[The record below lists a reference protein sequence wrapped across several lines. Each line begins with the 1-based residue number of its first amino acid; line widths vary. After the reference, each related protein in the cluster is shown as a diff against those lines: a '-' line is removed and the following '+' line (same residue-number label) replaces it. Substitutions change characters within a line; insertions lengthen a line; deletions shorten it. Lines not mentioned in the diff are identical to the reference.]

1 MVQMSEPCE
10 GFSQDTSTFILQPLQ
25 SQEGNLMRA
34 VDIIIKKRDKHELAL
49 EEIEFFVRGFTDGDI
64 PDYQTSAFAMAILL
78 NGMTARETTDLTLA
92 MAHSG
97 SMLDL
102 HDVVDLAVD
111 KHSSGGVG
119 DKTSLSVLPIVA
131 ACGLPV
137 GKMSGRGLGF
147 SGGTLDKLES
157 IPGYR
162 VNLSTEEFKQQLK
175 EKGIV
180 LTGQSFDLAP
190 ADGKLYS
197 LRDVT
202 GTVQSI
208 PLIASSIM
216 CKKLA
221 AGAQA
226 ILLDVKTGLGAFM
239 ETLEEAR
246 KLADLMTDIGRLA
259 NRDVVALLSDMNQP
273 LGSAVGNSLEVIEA
287 VEMLKGRGPEDYAE
301 HCLYVSAHM
310 LVLGKRA
317 ADLNEGRAMAE
328 RSISDGSAF
337 EKLRVLVQAQG
348 GDVAYIDNLSKFP
361 KAEYIEE
368 VKAPKSG
375 YISEVQARMVGEAAV
390 TLGAGR
396 AKKSDPVDHAVGI
409 VIHHKVGDRVEVGE
423 PLFNIHANDKTKLSE
438 ARGMVLEAH
447 QISETLVEKLPLFYN

>member
-1 MVQMSEPCE
+1 
-10 GFSQDTSTFILQPLQ
+10 
-25 SQEGNLMRA
+25 MRA
-34 VDIIIKKRDKHELAL
+34 VDIIIKKRDKGELTRD
-49 EEIEFFVRGFTDGDI
+49 EIEFFVRGFASGDI
-64 PDYQTSAFAMAILL
+64 PDYQASAFAMAIVI
-78 NGMTARETTDLTLA
+78 NGMTPRETTDLTLA

-97 SMLDL
+97 QMLDL
-102 HDVVDLAVD
+102 SDVVDLAVD

-119 DKTSLSVLPIVA
+119 DKTTLTVLPIVA

-162 VNLSTEEFKQQLK
+162 VDLTTDEFKKQLK

-180 LTGQSFDLAP
+180 LSGQSLDLAP
-190 ADGKLYS
+190 ADGKLYA

-221 AGAQA
+221 AGSQA

-239 ETLEEAR
+239 ETLDEAR
-246 KLADLMTDIGRLA
+246 VLAKLMVDIGHLA
-259 NRDVVALLSDMNQP
+259 GREVVALLSDMNQP
-273 LGSAVGNSLEVIEA
+273 LGCAVGNSLEVVEA
-287 VEMLKGRGPEDYAE
+287 IDTLKGGGPEDFRE
-301 HCLYVSAHM
+301 HCLHVSAHM

-317 ADLNEGRAMAE
+317 QNLAEGRVMAE
-328 RSISDGSAF
+328 KSIADGSAL
-337 EKLRVLVQAQG
+337 EKFRVLVQAQG
-348 GDVAYIDNLSKFP
+348 GDISYVDDPSKFP
-361 KAEYIEE
+361 SAKFVE
-368 VKAPKSG
+368 VVEAPRSG
-375 YISEVQARMVGEAAV
+375 SISQIDARSVGEAAV

-396 AKKSDPVDHAVGI
+396 AKKSDSVDHAVGF
-409 VIHHKVGDRVEVGE
+409 VIHHKVGDRIEKGE
-423 PLFNIHANDKTKLSE
+423 PLFTIHANDESKLAE
-438 ARGMVLEAH
+438 ARSVVVAAHEIQDGEAAR
-447 QISETLVEKLPLFYN
+447 LPLFYE

>member
-1 MVQMSEPCE
+1 
-10 GFSQDTSTFILQPLQ
+10 
-25 SQEGNLMRA
+25 MRA
-34 VDIIIKKRDKHELAL
+34 VDIIIKKRDKAELRL
-49 EEIEFFVRGFTDGDI
+49 EEIEFFVRGFTNGDI

-78 NGMTARETTDLTLA
+78 NGMTPRETTDLTLA
-92 MAHSG
+92 MAQSG
-97 SMLDL
+97 HMLDL
-102 HDVVDLAVD
+102 SDVVDLAVD

-119 DKTSLSVLPIVA
+119 DKTSLAVLPIVS

-162 VNLSTEEFKQQLK
+162 VDLTTEEFKTQLR

-180 LTGQSFDLAP
+180 LTGQSLDLAP

-226 ILLDVKTGLGAFM
+226 IVLDVKTGLGAFM
-239 ETLEEAR
+239 ETLDEAR
-246 KLADLMTDIGRLA
+246 ELASLMVDIGRLA
-259 NRDVVALLSDMNQP
+259 GREVVALLSDMNQP
-273 LGSAVGNSLEVIEA
+273 LGCAVGNSLEVIEA
-287 VEMLKGRGPEDYAE
+287 IDTLHGGGPDDFRE
-301 HCLYVSAHM
+301 HCLHVGAHM

-317 ADLNEGRAMAE
+317 NDLSAGRTLAE
-328 RSISDGSAF
+328 KAIADGSAF
-337 EKLRVLVQAQG
+337 ERFRVLVQAQS
-348 GDVAYIDNLSKFP
+348 GDVSFVDDTSRFP
-361 KAEYIEE
+361 RAKYVE
-368 VKAPKSG
+368 VVESPRSG
-375 YISEVQARMVGEAAV
+375 YLTQVQARSVGEAAV
-390 TLGAGR
+390 ALGAGR
-396 AKKSDPVDHAVGI
+396 AKKSDPIDHAVGF
-409 VIHHKVGDRVEVGE
+409 VIHRKVGDRVEKGE
-423 PLFNIHANDKTKLSE
+423 PLFTIHASDKARLAE
-438 ARGMVLEAH
+438 ARDSVMTAHVFSEEA
-447 QISETLVEKLPLFYN
+447 VEPLPLFYE

>member
-1 MVQMSEPCE
+1 
-10 GFSQDTSTFILQPLQ
+10 
-25 SQEGNLMRA
+25 MRA
-34 VDIIIKKRDKHELAL
+34 VDIIIKKRDKGELTQG
-49 EEIEFFVRGFTDGDI
+49 EIEFFMKGFVSGDVA
-64 PDYQTSAFAMAILL
+64 DYQASAFAMAVVL
-78 NGMTARETTDLTLA
+78 NGMTPRETTDLTLA

-97 SMLDL
+97 QMLDL
-102 HDVVDLAVD
+102 SDVVDLAVD

-119 DKTSLSVLPIVA
+119 DKTSLAVLPIVA

-162 VNLSTEEFKQQLK
+162 VDLTTDEFKQQLK
-175 EKGIV
+175 DKGIV
-180 LTGQSFDLAP
+180 LTGQSLDLAP
-190 ADGKLYS
+190 ADGKLYA

-239 ETLEEAR
+239 ETLDEAR
-246 KLADLMTDIGRLA
+246 QLANLMVDIGKLAGRE
-259 NRDVVALLSDMNQP
+259 VVALLSDMNQP
-273 LGSAVGNSLEVIEA
+273 LGNAVGNSLEVIEA
-287 VEMLKGRGPEDYAE
+287 IETLRGAGPEDFRE
-301 HCLYVSAHM
+301 HCLHVSAHL

-317 ADLNEGRAMAE
+317 QDLAKGRAVAE
-328 RSISDGSAF
+328 KSIADGSAF
-337 EKLRVLVQAQG
+337 EKFRVLVQAQG
-348 GDVAYIDNLSKFP
+348 GDVSFVDDPSKFRR
-361 KAEYIEE
+361 AENVE
-368 VKAPKSG
+368 VVESPRNG
-375 YISEVQARMVGEAAV
+375 YVAQIQARSVGEAAV

-396 AKKSDPVDHAVGI
+396 AKKSDPIDHAVGF
-409 VIHHKVGDRVEVGE
+409 VIHHKVGDKVEKSE
-423 PLFNIHANDKTKLSE
+423 PLFTIHANDKSKLVE
-438 ARGMVLEAH
+438 AREAVLAAH
-447 QISETLVEKLPLFYN
+447 SFISEKATPLPLFYN